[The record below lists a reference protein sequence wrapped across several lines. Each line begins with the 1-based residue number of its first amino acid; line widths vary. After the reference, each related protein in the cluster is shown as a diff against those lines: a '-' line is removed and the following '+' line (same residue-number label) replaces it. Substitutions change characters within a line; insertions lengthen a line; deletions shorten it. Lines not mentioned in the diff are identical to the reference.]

1 MPRAPFNL
9 YSPSHWHFI
18 IIMIEP
24 DGLIRFMGV
33 LNMSRI
39 RSMVSV
45 LAPLALLATTG
56 CAQNFNANVSRFQA
70 MPAAQGQTF
79 AIKAG
84 DPKLEGGLEFANYAR
99 MVSGKLVS
107 QGYREAAPGEAA
119 TLVVS
124 LDYGVDGG
132 KEKLRSVPGYDS
144 FGSCYGYYDPF
155 CGRGS
160 YGFRGAYGYGSPYR
174 WGRGMYYGGWNDSYL
189 FGAGYGDQVESY
201 TVFTS
206 GLEMKIVRVGS
217 SERVFEG
224 KAQAVSLSNNLTYL
238 VPNLVEAMFT
248 GFPGSSGETVRI
260 TVPAPAKRR
269 T

>member
-1 MPRAPFNL
+1 
-9 YSPSHWHFI
+9 
-18 IIMIEP
+18 
-24 DGLIRFMGV
+24 
-33 LNMSRI
+33 MSRI

-45 LAPLALLATTG
+45 MAPLALLATAG

-124 LDYGVDGG
+124 LDYGVDSG
-132 KEKLRSVPGYDS
+132 KEKLRSVPGYDRY
-144 FGSCYGYYDPF
+144 GSCFGYYDPF
-155 CGRGS
+155 CGRGYFG
-160 YGFRGAYGYGSPYR
+160 YGHGYGSPYR
-174 WGRGMYYGGWNDSYL
+174 WGRGSFYGGWNDSFL

-201 TVFTS
+201 TVYTS
-206 GLEMKIVRVGS
+206 GLEMKINRAGS
-217 SERVFEG
+217 TERVFEG

-248 GFPGSSGETVRI
+248 GFPGNTGETVRI
-260 TVPAPAKRR
+260 TVPPPAKRR

>member
-1 MPRAPFNL
+1 
-9 YSPSHWHFI
+9 
-18 IIMIEP
+18 
-24 DGLIRFMGV
+24 MGC
-33 LNMSRI
+33 LDMSRI
-39 RSMVSV
+39 RSMVSIM
-45 LAPLALLATTG
+45 APLALLATTG

-107 QGYREAAPGEAA
+107 QGYREVAPGEPA

-124 LDYGVDGG
+124 LDYGVDSG
-132 KEKLRSVPGYDS
+132 KEKLRSVPGYDQ
-144 FGSCYGYYDPF
+144 FGGCYGYYDPF
-155 CGRGS
+155 CGRGYFG
-160 YGFRGAYGYGSPYR
+160 YGHGYGSPYR
-174 WGRGMYYGGWNDSYL
+174 WGRGSFYGGWNDGFL

-201 TVFTS
+201 TVYTS
-206 GLEMKIVRVGS
+206 GLEMTINRVGS
-217 SERVFEG
+217 TERVFEG

-248 GFPGSSGETVRI
+248 GFPGNSGETVRI